1 LNQYDCIVYGND
13 VYGLTVALYLAR
25 KMRKVLVIQ
34 DASKLE
40 DNFETVDITDP
51 ENNKYHFEYNPKGII
66 SGMDKTG
73 LMYEYLDDLGLADE
87 IKTTKITEEIVV
99 NFDNTLRKRINTFE
113 QYRVYLV
120 RYYPKS
126 RDRIHRFFD
135 DLERHYENYHTQ
147 YINMLRNTDYTLT
160 SLMIE
165 WGDYSLGELLKKYFV
180 SEELKNELLLDNNIN
195 GLNKDDINSY
205 NFFSNYFIGLRAGFF
220 YLEDSEKALRGKL
233 IKKLKLINP
242 DIILKTRV
250 KDIIKDED
258 GKIKAFVDK
267 SDKEY
272 SAKFFF
278 VEKEPITFYN
288 KYFKDV
294 EDDMKI
300 ISSYFPNINSKQKI
314 NTMYLAINRFPKD
327 VGINELIYYFKNEK
341 TTSSKIIKMFNYSKY
356 IKGDKRKKQ
365 GLLCVDYTYDDAT
378 GASKDE
384 LLKRLYEVFPKLKKT
399 VVGVKEG
406 KPRKHLTMLSD
417 LNLRQ
422 HLSINEMIEI
432 EAFEHIQVFD
442 NLYVGSNL
450 FRPEAGTFGIIN
462 QAIMFADKIEDKL
475 YFGEDDD
482 IYHYL
487 NNDEIMTMIR
497 HNFDY
502 KIFGNK
508 EIHVNFHI
516 GKNTY
521 YVKTKGK
528 NIVVHHGKFP
538 QSDLSIYTTNDRL
551 SNLLLKKITFSEVL
565 DAGSLKYRGD
575 KELLFQAV
583 NAFNL
588 DDYQEYNP
596 LDFKKSKYKNLG
608 IKFLFGYFG
617 VYTIAALLSNYVNGI
632 YIYPCALAIVLV
644 LGYFKYRS
652 YEEVNWFEVFL
663 GILFFIGLILSIF
676 WPYFNQLR
684 FDDHLLGIMALTL
697 LISVFANKPVIYNF
711 SKFDQNIDYRNS
723 ILFKVISNGLTFVWG
738 SLFLAV
744 LVGTY
749 ITGDEYVSVLYNFF
763 ILGIFLV
770 YYYPTIYVKTN
781 IKR

>member
-1 LNQYDCIVYGND
+1 MNQYDCIVYGNN

-34 DASKLE
+34 DATKIQ
-40 DNFETVDITDP
+40 DNFETMDIIDP

-66 SGMDKTG
+66 SGMDKSG
-73 LMYEYLDDLGLADE
+73 LMYEYLNDLGLAEE
-87 IKTTKITEEIVV
+87 IKVVKVSEDVIVG
-99 NFDNTLRKRINTFE
+99 FDNVLRKRINTFE

-126 RDRIHRFFD
+126 RDRIHKFFN
-135 DLERHYENYHTQ
+135 DLERHYENYHMQ
-147 YINMLRNTDYTLT
+147 YINMLRNTEYTLT

-165 WGDYSLGELLKKYFV
+165 WGDYSLGALLDKYFT
-180 SEELKNELLLDNNIN
+180 SEALKNELLLDNNIN
-195 GLNKDDINSY
+195 GLNKDEINSY
-205 NFFSNYFIGLRAGFF
+205 NFFSNYFIGLKSGFY
-220 YLEDSEKALRGKL
+220 YLEDSEKDLRDKL

-250 KDIIKDED
+250 KDILKDED

-272 SAKFFF
+272 YAKFFF
-278 VEKEPITFYN
+278 VEKEPIAFYK

-294 EDDMKI
+294 EDDMKVI
-300 ISSYFPNINSKQKI
+300 KSYFPNINSKVKI
-314 NTMYLAINRFPKD
+314 NTMYLAINRYPKD
-327 VGINELIYYFKNEK
+327 VGINDLIYYFKNEK
-341 TTSSKIIKMFNYSKY
+341 SKTSRIIKMFNYSLYTKA
-356 IKGDKRKKQ
+356 DKRKNQ
-365 GLLCVDYTYDDAT
+365 GLLCVDYTYDDVI
-378 GASKDE
+378 GASKDD

-406 KPRKHLTMLSD
+406 KPRKHITMLSD

-422 HLSINEMIEI
+422 NRSINEMIEI
-432 EAFEHIQVFD
+432 EAFEHIQVFE
-442 NLYVGSNL
+442 NLYTGTNL
-450 FRPEAGTFGIIN
+450 FRPEAGSYGVIN

-475 YFGEDDD
+475 YFGEDND

-487 NNDEIMTMIR
+487 SNDEIMTMIK
-497 HNFDY
+497 HNFDN
-502 KIFGNK
+502 KVFGNK

-528 NIVVHHGKFP
+528 NVVVHHGKYSR
-538 QSDLSIYTTNDRL
+538 SDLSIYTTNDRL
-551 SNLLLKKITFSEVL
+551 SNLLLKKITFNEVL
-565 DAGSLKYRGD
+565 EEGSLKYRGD

-596 LDFKKSKYKNLG
+596 LDYKKSKYRNLG

-617 VYTIAALLSNYVNGI
+617 IYTIAALLSNYINGI
-632 YIYPCALAIVLV
+632 YIYPFALGLV
-644 LGYFKYRS
+644 LGLGYLKYRS
-652 YEEVNWFEVFL
+652 YEEVYWFDIFL
-663 GILFFIGLILSIF
+663 AVIFFIGLILSIF

-697 LISVFANKPVIYNF
+697 LISVFVNKPVIYHF

-723 ILFKVISNGLTFVWG
+723 TLFKIISNGLTFVWG
-738 SLFLAV
+738 SLFMTI
-744 LVGTY
+744 LVGAY
-749 ITGDEYVSVLYNFF
+749 ITGHEYLSVLYNFF
-763 ILGIFLV
+763 FLGIFLV